1 MTRGMRVIS
10 NHSSAFCLKHLMA
23 IHSHTFTAV
32 EILWTVPSPLWHLIH
47 LGLADRWYQLFAT
60 APPQPFNTFMH
71 FQSISTLV
79 AFANKAHIQSIA
91 AKSKFLSTPLK
102 KNIETYRK
110 VTSYYNG
117 GTSRLYNSLSFWQ
130 PAPKNIVDL
139 DHSCDHLQKDQT
151 QGVS

>member
-1 MTRGMRVIS
+1 MAMLNNQRV
-10 NHSSAFCLKHLMA
+10 K
-23 IHSHTFTAV
+23 
-32 EILWTVPSPLWHLIH
+32 
-47 LGLADRWYQLFAT
+47 
-60 APPQPFNTFMH
+60 
-71 FQSISTLV
+71 LV
-79 AFANKAHIQSIA
+79 YVIVWQHIQSIA
-91 AKSKFLSTPLK
+91 AKSKFLSTPPQ